1 MDDFVAELDQCDE
14 EGEDVARYPNSG
26 TRDER
31 QLKRRLSPL
40 RITLIYLIV
49 GALWILFSDRLLAA
63 LTDDPAVLTRLGTFK
78 GWFYVLATAGLLY
91 LLMRRADEA
100 LERRVE
106 ERTHELATLL
116 TVSHTVAST
125 LELEPL
131 LKLILEQLQSVVD
144 YTGASVMI
152 REGEELVLRAHH
164 GPFSQAEAFAMRSH
178 VGQPLARDVVLNHK
192 TVVICDTL
200 DETPPARNFRVWAGE
215 HVKARP
221 GIDLDKILSSI
232 RSWVGVPLIVKG
244 TAIGVLTLSYSEP
257 DRYSPRDAALVRAFA
272 DQVAVAIE
280 NARLHAQAERLAVVE
295 ERQRLARELHD
306 SVTQALYS
314 VNLYAEAAR
323 RAIEFGKQEAAL
335 KNLEQARNMA
345 REAVVDMRLLIF
357 ELRPPVLE
365 EEGLA
370 AALQARLDSVET
382 RAGLQTAM
390 QVEGERRLP
399 PVVEEELFWI
409 AQEALNNVV
418 KHAQARGVTV
428 RLELGDEEVR
438 LEVRDD
444 GVGFELTEAERSG
457 GVGLRSLQER
467 AARIAGELV
476 IESAPG
482 EGTSVKVR
490 ARVPQTQEEE
500 R

>member
-1 MDDFVAELDQCDE
+1 LLLETESPGE
-14 EGEDVARYPNSG
+14 EQKDMAQFPDRALQEDAKPV
-26 TRDER
+26 E
-31 QLKRRLSPL
+31 RRLSPS
-40 RITLIYLIV
+40 RITAIYLIV
-49 GALWILFSDRLLAA
+49 GALWILLSDQALAT
-63 LTDDPAVLTRLGTFK
+63 LTDDPSVLTRLETYK
-78 GWFYVLATAGLLY
+78 GWFYVLVTAGLLY
-91 LLMRRADEA
+91 ALIRRAEEA

-106 ERTHELATLL
+106 ERTRELSTLL
-116 TVSHTVAST
+116 TVSHTITST
-125 LELEPL
+125 LNLKPL
-131 LKLILEQLQSVVD
+131 LKLILEQVQNVVE

-152 REGEELVLRAHH
+152 REGDALDLKAHH
-164 GPFSQAEAFAMRSH
+164 GLFSQKEALAMRSH
-178 VGQPLARDVVLNHK
+178 IGQPLTREIVLEQK
-192 TVVICDTL
+192 TVVIGDTL
-200 DETPPARNFRVWAGE
+200 DDTPPARDFRVWADE
-215 HVKARP
+215 HLKTHP
-221 GIDLDKILSSI
+221 DLASEEIFRNI
-232 RSWVGVPLIVKG
+232 RSWLGVPLAVKG

-257 DRYSPRDAALVRAFA
+257 YRYSARDAALVRAFA

-295 ERQRLARELHD
+295 ERERLARELHD
-306 SVTQALYS
+306 SVTQTLYS

-335 KNLEQARNMA
+335 KNLDEMRNMA

-357 ELRPPVLE
+357 ELRPPTLK

-370 AALQARLDSVET
+370 AALRARLNSVET
-382 RAGLQTAM
+382 RAGLETDL

-399 PVVEEELFWI
+399 PAVEEELFWI
-409 AQEALNNVV
+409 TQEALNNVV

-444 GVGFELTEAERSG
+444 GTGFEQTKAKRSG
-457 GVGLRSLQER
+457 GVGLHSLQER

-476 IESAPG
+476 IESALG
-482 EGTSVKVR
+482 EGTSVKVK
-490 ARVPQTQEEE
+490 ARVPRAREEE